1 MSGWNNNEGAN
12 FCAGFIRNFIAN
24 FGVPMLILV
33 WAGLSYAVP
42 SKVPSG
48 VPRRL
53 FSPHPW
59 HSWDSWTTITVCFLF
74 PRSIYLIYI

>member
-1 MSGWNNNEGAN
+1 M
-12 FCAGFIRNFIAN
+12 RNFIAN
-24 FGVPMLILV
+24 FGVPMLVVV

-59 HSWDSWTTITVCFLF
+59 HSGESWTIATVCYSLLTSTFI
-74 PRSIYLIYI
+74 IYLAFF